1 MVNNKIKSPSDD
13 IDLKDLLS
21 GLWSDKKLISFIT
34 LLFVFLGYIYSLTLN
49 KSVELESKITITEPA
64 REYFSDFSIFLKD
77 AQILFDEE
85 VFLENFRINILSLDN
100 LQRFIDQNN
109 EISEFKALL
118 LERQTNAKKYF
129 VDKINRES
137 KKIDKITSPTNSYY
151 LNYPEILDGNK
162 FLDEYIIY
170 SKNIAMSNF
179 KDQIRYQINN
189 IILLYEQNLE
199 IALNI
204 NLSNPLIQS
213 LDGKLQ
219 SSLLDEPANIY
230 FQGALVLQKRILHLK
245 ILLKRLDGKFYYD
258 PILDSS
264 AVVGS
269 NMKNLIIYPFYG
281 LLIGFIISLIM
292 SLFRVVK

>member
-1 MVNNKIKSPSDD
+1 MINNKIKSPSDD

-64 REYFSDFSIFLKD
+64 KEYFSDFSIFLKD
-77 AQILFDEE
+77 AQILFHEE
-85 VFLENFRINILSLDN
+85 VFLKNFRINILSLDN

-129 VDKINRES
+129 IDKIYRGS
-137 KKIDKITSPTNSYY
+137 KKIDEETSLTNSYY
-151 LNYPEILDGNK
+151 LNYSEILDGNK

-230 FQGALVLQKRILHLK
+230 FQGALVLQKRISHLK

-258 PILDSS
+258 PILDIS

-269 NMKNLIIYPFYG
+269 NTKNLIMYPFYG

-292 SLFRVVK
+292 SLFRVIK